1 MKFKIK
7 KMKTFEKVE
16 LNKIRRQLKKNGMRL
31 SKSRNAV
38 SIDNLGGYQII
49 DNDTN
54 VVIDGLRNDLNL
66 DDVKNLVEHLK
77 NLADL
82 ERRYEKERGAEYVN
96 YLKKM

>member
-1 MKFKIK
+1 
-7 KMKTFEKVE
+7 MKTFEKVE